1 MSCKLMLCIERIVKD
16 IERQYAIKL
25 DSQYIELLKR
35 PLCSEV
41 CDGKCRNEY
50 YKQKN
55 KNLIYPY
62 AKNTFSF
69 MRRP

>member
-50 YKQKN
+50 HKQKI
-55 KNLIYPY
+55 KI
-62 AKNTFSF
+62 
-69 MRRP
+69 